1 MLNSNVSLKLDLNMR
16 LKSCAALSDQMMG
29 ARGLKHAT
37 EVAILNANY
46 MAKRLES
53 HFKVLFRGSNGK
65 AHMLTRR
72 SYSHVLK
79 CGRKRCVW
87 GKNILTFTCF
97 VSGFVAHE
105 FILDVRPF
113 KKTANIEAVDV
124 AKRLQ
129 DYGMSTMS
137 TMAVILIFM
146 LILKQKSCCFADIHS
161 SSFVQNVHNTLELT
175 SKDWEGSFKSMEH
188 PTAFYYVKFFF
199 IVDWRSTF
207 NLK

>member
-1 MLNSNVSLKLDLNMR
+1 MR

-79 CGRKRCVW
+79 CGRKKVCLGEKHLDTYMFCFRICCSWIHFGCSSIQKDGEYW
-87 GKNILTFTCF
+87 GC
-97 VSGFVAHE
+97 GCGQ
-105 FILDVRPF
+105 
-113 KKTANIEAVDV
+113 KTARLRYEHYEYHGRHSNIHAYSKTE
-124 AKRLQ
+124 KLLLC
-129 DYGMSTMS
+129 
-137 TMAVILIFM
+137 I
-146 LILKQKSCCFADIHS
+146 FADIHS
-161 SSFVQNVHNTLELT
+161 SSLVQNVHNTLELT

-188 PTAFYYVKFFF
+188 PTAFYYVKFF

-207 NLK
+207 NLKWNLNWHL